1 MAAVNAGNFD
11 NSKLGLALSGGG
23 FRASFFHL
31 GILARMAETGLLRQV
46 EVLSTVSGG
55 SIIGALYYVWLKA
68 LLESVPEDRISD
80 AHLAD
85 MVRAIQKQFLEGVQR
100 NIRCLALAN
109 LGKNLRMMRRNYS
122 ISDRLGEL
130 YDEIFYRPALERFA
144 DFARDCLKITV
155 NPDDLK
161 KSFGLEPGR
170 LLEMRRLKIVPR
182 GERPDFHPER
192 HNQNRSAKV
201 PILLLNA
208 TCLNTGHNWR
218 FEASRMGEPGLR
230 DAVSMGVDKH
240 WRLLKA
246 DAYDDLQPEY
256 QNLELGFAVA
266 ASACVPGVFTPLA
279 LRRLYPEGLI
289 LQLVDGGVHDNQGV
303 EALAQAG
310 CTHLVIS
317 DASGQMNDEAN
328 PWVDRVR
335 ALSRSNSILSDRLR
349 QTQLQDALHDYG
361 NRAACLHLKSGLPIR
376 EWRWRSEA
384 DKRGAPSAALFA
396 EAPCRGLGIAPAAQD
411 LLSRVR
417 TDLDSFSDIEAHS
430 LMADGYLLGQA
441 ALEQADGVVALMQD
455 PDAPAGTWEFLRIA
469 PWMETPTPQYLRHLQ
484 AAASLAF
491 KAFLLDWKRTLREHP
506 WLGLVILAVVL
517 GLASLLWRLAGS
529 EPVSL
534 RWTAYLAAGLAVLAP
549 AAAGFRPL
557 RTLLKEFLARGALA
571 GLRGVLDVVKSAA
584 FTLHL
589 RTIDPLFLRMGRI
602 TELKEPP
609 AAAPGAPPVA
619 E

>member
-1 MAAVNAGNFD
+1 MASVSAESSGR
-11 NSKLGLALSGGG
+11 SKLGLALSGGG
-23 FRASFFHL
+23 FRASFFHI
-31 GILARMAETGLLRQV
+31 GVLARLAETGLLRQV

-109 LGKNLRMMRRNYS
+109 LGKNLRMMRRDYS

-130 YDEIFYRPALERFA
+130 YDEIFYRPALDRFA
-144 DFARDCLKITV
+144 DFARDCLKIAV
-155 NPDDLK
+155 KPDDLK

-170 LLEMRRLKIVPR
+170 LLEMRRLKIVPK
-182 GERPDFHPER
+182 GGRPDFHPER
-192 HNQNRSAKV
+192 HNQDRSAKV

-218 FEASRMGEPGLR
+218 FEAARMGEPSLR
-230 DAVSMGVDKH
+230 DAVSLGVDKH

-279 LRRLYPEGLI
+279 LSTLYAGGLVV
-289 LQLVDGGVHDNQGV
+289 QLVDGGVHDNQGV
-303 EALAQAG
+303 EALAQAD

-317 DASGQMNDEAN
+317 DASGQMNDEQS
-328 PWVDRVR
+328 PWVAWAPTLLR
-335 ALSRSNSILSDRLR
+335 AKSIMEDRLR
-349 QTQLQDALHDYG
+349 QTQLHDALHDYG
-361 NRAACLHLKSGLPIR
+361 DRAACLHLKSGLPIR

-384 DKRGAPSAALFA
+384 DKRGASSAALFA
-396 EAPCRGLGIAPAAQD
+396 DAPRRDLGIDPAAQD

-441 ALEQADGVVALMQD
+441 ALEQADGVVALMTD
-455 PDAPAGTWEFLRIA
+455 PEAPAGTWEFLRVA
-469 PWMETPTPQYLRHLQ
+469 PWMARPTPQYLKHLRV
-484 AAASLAF
+484 AASQAFKVFQLDWMRAVREQPWVVLAALAF
-491 KAFLLDWKRTLREHP
+491 A
-506 WLGLVILAVVL
+506 L
-517 GLASLLWRLAGS
+517 GLAALLWRLAWS

-534 RWTAYLAAGLAVLAP
+534 RWTTYLVLGLLVLP
-549 AAAGFRPL
+549 VAAGFKPL
-557 RTLLKEFLARGALA
+557 RFVLKDCLARGALA
-571 GLRGVLDVVKSAA
+571 GLRGALDVVKSAA

-589 RTIDPLFLRMGRI
+589 RTLDPLFLRMGRI
-602 TELKEPP
+602 AELKDPP
-609 AAAPGAPPVA
+609 AAAPDTPPAA